1 MESGIWSP
9 YSGNGIEIE
18 TETVTGSRT
27 RIIKIED
34 VLMVLPTIIRCSTN
48 WTLYMSL
55 LLSLVPFHEREIEHT
70 WSPFM
75 KNYE

>member
-1 MESGIWSP
+1 MQIMESGIRNPDSGN
-9 YSGNGIEIE
+9 GNGIE
-18 TETVTGSRT
+18 TGTGFRT

-55 LLSLVPFHEREIEHT
+55 LPPFG
-70 WSPFM
+70 PFP
-75 KNYE
+75 